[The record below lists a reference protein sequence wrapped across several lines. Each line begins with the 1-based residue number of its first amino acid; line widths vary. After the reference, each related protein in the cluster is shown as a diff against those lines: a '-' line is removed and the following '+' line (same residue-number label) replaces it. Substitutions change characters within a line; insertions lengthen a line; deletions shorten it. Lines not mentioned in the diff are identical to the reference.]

1 MNVQPTAEHPTVEI
15 LSLYATGDLPFLLRI
30 RTGQHVKECA
40 ACEQQ
45 VLSLQSAKAELR
57 REAQGEI
64 LTGFEAIADWHSLES
79 NMLGNIRVGV
89 AASRCIENVGR
100 TRNWTARLAWGLG
113 MAALFI
119 AGWMARIP
127 AEDNQRIIS
136 ALRRA
141 VGLEQAPFNGTI
153 VRSTPE
159 GIAVRAQGA
168 TLTILHPHSAVV
180 SMSGPS
186 SVTARYVD
194 DDSGQVTITNVYG
207 Q

>member
-1 MNVQPTAEHPTVEI
+1 
-15 LSLYATGDLPFLLRI
+15 LYSAGDLPFLLRQ
-30 RTGQHVKECA
+30 RTKRHVGKCA

-57 REAQGEI
+57 REAHGEV
-64 LTGFEAIADWHSLES
+64 LTGFEAIADWQSLES
-79 NMLGNIRVGV
+79 DMVGNIRVGV

-100 TRNWTARLAWGLG
+100 RRRIGSRLAWAAG
-113 MAALFI
+113 MVALFA
-119 AGWMARIP
+119 AGWMSRIPPEDNARILM
-127 AEDNQRIIS
+127 

-141 VGLEQAPFNGTI
+141 VGLEQPVFNGTV

-159 GIAVRAQGA
+159 GITVRAQGS
-168 TLTILHPHSAVV
+168 TLTLLHPQSAVV
-180 SMSGPS
+180 SMSSPA
-186 SVTARYVD
+186 SVTARYID